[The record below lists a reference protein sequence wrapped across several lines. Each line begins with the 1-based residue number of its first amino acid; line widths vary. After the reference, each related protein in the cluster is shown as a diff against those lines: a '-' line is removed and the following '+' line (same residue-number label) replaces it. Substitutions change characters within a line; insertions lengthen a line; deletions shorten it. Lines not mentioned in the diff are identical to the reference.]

1 MVNTLIY
8 ARASTAGQNS
18 SRALPSLREFA
29 GARGWHVSGEYVE
42 NASGAKLARPE
53 LDKLLSDSKAGDVL
67 LVESID
73 RLSRLEATQ
82 WEVLKRNIQDKGLL
96 LVVMDLPTSWNMLQG
111 EMTPVIAGVLKAV
124 NSMLIDILATM
135 ARQDYETRRARQAQ
149 GIAKAKEAGVYAGK
163 PKDEEA
169 REMVRDLL
177 EKGVGPARIM
187 KAAGISRATYY
198 RIKKELAVN
207 EKDSRT
213 TR

>member
-1 MVNTLIY
+1 MITLIY
-8 ARASTAGQNS
+8 ARASTVGQDS
-18 SRALPSLREFA
+18 SRALPSLREFVA
-29 GARGWHVSGEYVE
+29 ARGWHVGGEYVE

-73 RLSRLEATQ
+73 RLSRLEAAQ

-111 EMTPVIAGVLKAV
+111 EVTPVIAGVLKAV
-124 NSMLIDILATM
+124 NAMLIDILATM

-149 GIAKAKEAGVYAGK
+149 GIEKAKSAGVYTGK

-177 EKGVGPARIM
+177 ETGVEPNRVM
-187 KAAGISRATYY
+187 KAAGISRATFY
-198 RIKKELAVN
+198 RIKKELIAA
-207 EKDSRT
+207 
-213 TR
+213 

>member
-1 MVNTLIY
+1 MNTLIY
-8 ARASTAGQNS
+8 ARASTAGQDS

-29 GARGWHVSGEYVE
+29 GARGWHIGGEYVE

-73 RLSRLEATQ
+73 RLSRLEASQ
-82 WEVLKRNIQDKGLL
+82 WKVLKRTIEDKGLK
-96 LVVMDLPTSWNMLQG
+96 LVVIDLPTSWNLLQAESNALIDG
-111 EMTPVIAGVLKAV
+111 IMRAV
-124 NSMLIDILATM
+124 NDMMIEMIAVQ

-149 GIAKAKEAGVYAGK
+149 GIEKAKSAGVYNGK

-177 EKGVGPARIM
+177 EKGVEPNRVM
-187 KAAGISRATYY
+187 KAAGISRATFY
-198 RIKKELAVN
+198 RIKKELAAA
-207 EKDSRT
+207 
-213 TR
+213 